1 MNMKLNVQLGI
12 CAIALGACATITP
25 TPSKVVLKWKLEA
38 VGTEDNPKTS
48 IALIVNAGKPV
59 AIGTYF
65 GKGREPEVNPDNRLI
80 KDAVLAS
87 VRTYWAGAGE
97 EIRVVA
103 GADRSLIVQNRWTDE
118 QSGFGKWKVVK
129 TLPVGD

>member
-1 MNMKLNVQLGI
+1 MNMKSNLLLGI

-25 TPSKVVLKWKLEA
+25 TPSKVVLNWKLEA

-65 GKGREPEVNPDNRLI
+65 GKARESEVNPDNRLI

-87 VRTYWAGAGE
+87 VSTYWAGAGE